1 MRILPELMLNF
12 SFHAILT
19 PDFSGS
25 GHSVMQQTLAQKRIL
40 LGITGGIAAY
50 KSADLVRR
58 LKERGADV
66 RVILTDAAQHFITPL
81 TLQALSGNPV
91 STSLLDPAAEAAMGH
106 IELAKWA
113 DMLLIAPAS
122 ADIIARLAHGLANDL
137 LTTCVLATAAPVAIA
152 PAMNQQM
159 YKNIATQQNLA
170 KLSSYNFYIYGPASG
185 EQACGDVGA
194 GRMLEPL
201 ELVSAVE
208 KHFQAEQQLNNI
220 KVTITAGPTRE
231 AIDPVRYISNHSSG
245 KMGFALAQAA
255 AAMGADVTL
264 ISGPVNLA
272 TPAGVKRIDVISAQ
286 QMYDAALAQAVQS
299 TIFIG
304 CAAVADYRV
313 ADIADNKM
321 KKHADKPLEL
331 KLVQNPDIIASVA
344 ALKDKR
350 PFTVGFAAETQHV
363 QQYAKDK
370 LNRKKLDLICANDVS
385 DNSMGFN
392 SDHNAVT
399 LLWQDGELA
408 LAPQPKTE
416 LARAILQQICRQ
428 LAATNISKQ

>member
-1 MRILPELMLNF
+1 
-12 SFHAILT
+12 
-19 PDFSGS
+19 
-25 GHSVMQQTLAQKRIL
+25 MQQTLANKRIL
-40 LGITGGIAAY
+40 LGISGGIAAY

-58 LKERGADV
+58 LKERGAQV

-113 DMLLIAPAS
+113 DIMLIAPAS
-122 ADIIARLAHGLANDL
+122 ADVIARMAHGLANDL
-137 LTTCVLATAAPVAIA
+137 LTTCVLATVAPVAIA

-170 KLSSYNFYIYGPASG
+170 RLSSYNFYIYGPGIG
-185 EQACGDVGA
+185 EQACGDTGA

-201 ELVSAVE
+201 QLVSALE
-208 KHFQAEQQLNNI
+208 EHFLAEQQLNNI
-220 KVTITAGPTRE
+220 KITITAGPTRE

-245 KMGFALAQAA
+245 KMGFALAAAA

-264 ISGPVNLA
+264 ISGPVQLA
-272 TPAGVKRIDVISAQ
+272 TPAGVKRLDVTSAQ

-299 TIFIG
+299 DIFIG

-313 ADIADNKM
+313 ANVADEKM
-321 KKHADKPLEL
+321 KKQGDSALEL

-344 ALKDKR
+344 ALSQNR
-350 PFTVGFAAETQHV
+350 PFTVGFAAETQNV
-363 QQYAKDK
+363 LQYAKDK
-370 LNRKKLDLICANDVS
+370 LARKKLDLICANDVAKAEH
-385 DNSMGFN
+385 GFN
-392 SDHNAVT
+392 SDNNAVT
-399 LLWQDGELA
+399 LIWQDGELA
-408 LAPQPKTE
+408 LPAQAKTS
-416 LARAILQQICRQ
+416 LAKAILQHIHRQ
-428 LAATNISKQ
+428 YSAH